1 MKRILFILPSLKSG
15 GAERVISFIAQNID
29 RKKFSPMLLVLGF
42 KGESVFSTENL
53 QVTYLNKSKFSKS
66 ILGLLRVLNKERPDI
81 VVSSTIHINQ
91 TLGIFSYI
99 FPRVKFV
106 VREASVTSV
115 MMQFTKNKQIPH
127 WLRNQLYNRLDLI
140 ICQSEDMK
148 DELIKS
154 YTIDLKKCHVIN
166 NPITIPIADCNVQ
179 DSTSEEINFI
189 TVGRLSAEK
198 GHKRI
203 ITSLA
208 NINARFRYFI
218 VGDGPLRNDLIKE
231 VESYGLSDKVS
242 IIKHSNN
249 ISDFLKI
256 SSFFLQGS
264 YVEGFP
270 NALLEALAHGVP
282 CIAYD
287 VPGGTREII
296 IDGENGYL
304 VNDEIDLKLA
314 IEKAV
319 DRNWNR
325 ELIKSKTAERFSPQ
339 LIIEKYE
346 CVLNSI

>member
-1 MKRILFILPSLKSG
+1 MPSLKSG

-29 RKKFSPMLLVLGF
+29 RKKFSPILLILGF
-42 KGESVFSTENL
+42 KSESVFVTENL
-53 QVTYLNKSKFSKS
+53 KVIYLNKSKFSKS
-66 ILGLLRVLNKERPDI
+66 ILGILRVVKNEKPEI

-99 FPRVKFV
+99 FPRIKFV

-115 MMQFTKNKQIPH
+115 MMQFTKNRQVPH
-127 WLRNQLYNRLDLI
+127 WLRNKFYNRLDLI
-140 ICQSEDMK
+140 ICQSEDIK
-148 DELIKS
+148 GELIKS
-154 YTIDLKKCHVIN
+154 YTIDPKKCHVIN
-166 NPITIPIADCNVQ
+166 NPITIPIADCTVQ
-179 DSTSEEINFI
+179 GSTNEEINFI

-203 ITSLA
+203 ITTLA
-208 NINARFRYFI
+208 SIDARFRYFI
-218 VGDGPLRNDLIKE
+218 VGDGPLRNDLMKQ
-231 VESYGLSDKVS
+231 VELYGLGNKVS

-270 NALLEALAHGVP
+270 NALLEAMAHGVP
-282 CIAYD
+282 CIAFEA
-287 VPGGTREII
+287 PGGTREII

-304 VNDEIDLKLA
+304 VKDEIDLKLA

-319 DRNWNR
+319 DRHWNR
-325 ELIKSKTAERFSPQ
+325 ELIKSKTMEMFSPK

-346 CVLNSI
+346 CVLNSIL

>member
-42 KGESVFSTENL
+42 KGESVFSTENV

-154 YTIDLKKCHVIN
+154 YTIDLKKCHVIH

-179 DSTSEEINFI
+179 DSTREEINFI

-231 VESYGLSDKVS
+231 VESNGLSDKVS

-287 VPGGTREII
+287 APGGTREII

-304 VNDEIDLKLA
+304 VKDEIDLKLA

-319 DRNWNR
+319 DRHWNR
-325 ELIKSKTAERFSPQ
+325 ELIKSKTIERFSPQ
-339 LIIEKYE
+339 LIVEKYE
-346 CVLNSI
+346 CALNSI